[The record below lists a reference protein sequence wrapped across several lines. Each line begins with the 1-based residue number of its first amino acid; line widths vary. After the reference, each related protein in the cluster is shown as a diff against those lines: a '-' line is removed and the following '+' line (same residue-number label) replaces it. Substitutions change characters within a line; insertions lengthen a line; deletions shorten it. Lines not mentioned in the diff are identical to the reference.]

1 MNELELKNVTKKYG
15 QKTALDNVS
24 ITFKTGINA
33 LLGPNGSGKST
44 MMNIIADLISANSG
58 SVFWNGTEISKLGAN
73 FREILGFM
81 PQNTALYKRFSAADN
96 LRYFGKLKG
105 MSEKEI
111 EEIIPKLLQK
121 VNLSDCEKKKFGG
134 FSGGMKQ
141 RLGIAVT
148 IMNSPKLVIF
158 DEPTAGLDPKERVRF
173 REILFELSRDAVVI
187 MSTHIVSDV
196 EMLADNIVMLKS
208 GKICECGTPEELQQK
223 YNFSDSENRTA
234 LENIYMQFFGENV

>member
-1 MNELELKNVTKKYG
+1 M
-15 QKTALDNVS
+15 S

-44 MMNIIADLISANSG
+44 MMNIIADLITANSG
-58 SVFWNGTEISKLGAN
+58 SVLWNGIEVSKLGAG

-81 PQNTALYKRFSAADN
+81 PQSVELYKRFTAADN

-105 MSEKEI
+105 MDRGSVEAA
-111 EEIIPKLLQK
+111 IPELLEK
-121 VNLSDCEKKKFGG
+121 VNLADCAKKRFGG

-173 REILFELSRDAVVI
+173 RDILGELSRETVVI
-187 MSTHIVSDV
+187 ISTHIVSDV

-208 GKICECGTPEELQQK
+208 GKVCETGTPKELKNK
-223 YNFSDSENRTA
+223 YDASDTENRTA
-234 LENIYMQFFGENV
+234 LENIYMRFFGENEL